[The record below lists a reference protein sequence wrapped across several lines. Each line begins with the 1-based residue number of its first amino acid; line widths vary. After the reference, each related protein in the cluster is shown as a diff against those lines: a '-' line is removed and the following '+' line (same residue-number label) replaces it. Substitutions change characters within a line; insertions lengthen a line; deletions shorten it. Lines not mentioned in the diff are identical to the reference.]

1 MDRERTD
8 ERITLTLEM
17 RVVLKSIIRILRM
30 LIGLF
35 EAMLQGKNPVK

>member
-1 MDRERTD
+1 MDREHT
-8 ERITLTLEM
+8 EEHLTLTLEM
-17 RVVLKSIIRILRM
+17 RVVLKSIIRTLKM

>member
-1 MDRERTD
+1 MDRENT
-8 ERITLTLEM
+8 ESQIVLSLEM
-17 RVVLKSIIRILRM
+17 RMVLKSFIRILKM

>member
-1 MDRERTD
+1 MDPEHT
-8 ERITLTLEM
+8 EEHITLTLEM
-17 RVVLKSIIRILRM
+17 RVVLKSIIRTLKM

>member
-1 MDRERTD
+1 MDRERS
-8 ERITLTLEM
+8 EEPITLTLEM
-17 RVVLKSIIRILRM
+17 RLFLKSIIRILRM

>member
-1 MDRERTD
+1 MDRENT
-8 ERITLTLEM
+8 ESQIVLSLEKRM
-17 RVVLKSIIRILRM
+17 VLKSFIRILKM

>member
-1 MDRERTD
+1 MDRERNE

-17 RVVLKSIIRILRM
+17 RLFLKSIIRILRM

-35 EAMLQGKNPVK
+35 EAMLQGKNPVT